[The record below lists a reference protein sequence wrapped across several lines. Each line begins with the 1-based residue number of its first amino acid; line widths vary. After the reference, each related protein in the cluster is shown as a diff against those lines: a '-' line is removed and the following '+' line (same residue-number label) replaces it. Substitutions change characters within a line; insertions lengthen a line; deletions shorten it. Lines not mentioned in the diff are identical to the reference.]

1 MTKKAILA
9 VSFGTTFPETRQK
22 TIEATEKAIGDAF
35 PDYDVFRAF
44 TSRIVRQRIE
54 KNERIQIDD
63 VDTALSKLC
72 DEGYT
77 EVYVQSLHVIP
88 GIEYNLVWDAVNRY
102 KEKFLTIKVTAPLL
116 ETFEDFQHL
125 VAFLQKQSEYLPSG
139 KAVLWMGHGTAHS
152 AFTTYACLDHMLY
165 GSKSYVGAVESYPD
179 INDEIKRLR
188 HAHINKAYLQPLMM
202 VAGNH
207 AHNDMASD
215 DPKSWKSILKENGIT
230 AHPVLKGL
238 GEFPE
243 IQNMFITKLKTVIR
257 EGGQNG

>member
-1 MTKKAILA
+1 MA

-22 TIEATEKAIGDAF
+22 QSELQKKRLGLRFQIM
-35 PDYDVFRAF
+35 
-44 TSRIVRQRIE
+44 TSLGHLHLE
-54 KNERIQIDD
+54 SFGNELKKMKEFELMMSIQHCQNYVIR
-63 VDTALSKLC
+63 
-72 DEGYT
+72 GYT

-88 GIEYNLVWDAVNRY
+88 GIEYNLVCDAVNRY
-102 KEKFLTIKVTAPLL
+102 KEKFLKIKVTAPLL

-125 VAFLQKQSEYLPSG
+125 VVFLQKQSEYLPSG

-188 HAHINKAYLQPLMM
+188 HAHINKVYLQPLMM

-215 DPKSWKSILKENGIT
+215 DPKSWKSILKENGIA

-243 IQNMFITKLKTVIR
+243 IQNMFIAKLKPVVE
-257 EGGQNG
+257 EGD